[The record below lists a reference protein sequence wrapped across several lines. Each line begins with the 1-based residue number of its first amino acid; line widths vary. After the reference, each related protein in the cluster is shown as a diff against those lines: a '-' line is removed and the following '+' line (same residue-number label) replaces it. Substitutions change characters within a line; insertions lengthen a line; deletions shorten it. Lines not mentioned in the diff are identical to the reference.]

1 MLAGPAEE
9 AAAYQDLYLEL
20 ENPRSVYD
28 FVEENLVDESVLYN
42 GSLLRWLGA
51 VDNDNFLTVM
61 IGLLIILVLV
71 IIAGSITLI
80 YNAFSISLRERTTQF
95 GLLSSMGATKKQL
108 RSSMRYEALF
118 VSSIGIP
125 VGILAGVGG
134 IGITPHYIGED
145 ITNWIHGSKVGI
157 PLRYPGGRFLQRR

>member
-1 MLAGPAEE
+1 MLF
-9 AAAYQDLYLEL
+9 
-20 ENPRSVYD
+20 RS
-28 FVEENLVDESVLYN
+28 
-42 GSLLRWLGA
+42 
-51 VDNDNFLTVM
+51 
-61 IGLLIILVLV
+61 
-71 IIAGSITLI
+71 
-80 YNAFSISLRERTTQF
+80 TTQF

-134 IGITPHYIGED
+134 IGITLHYIGED

-157 PLRYPGGRFLQRR
+157 PITVSWWSVLAAAVIALVTVLISVWIPSRRIRKLSPMETDVYKRQDCY